1 MRRTNEGLA
10 GNVFMSTVDAVNP
23 GAVKQ
28 FLLDLQARICE
39 RLAAEE
45 DEARFVTD
53 RWDRGGGGGG
63 VSRVLS
69 EGAVFEKAGVNFSHV
84 FGDSL
89 PPSATATRPEL
100 AGRALSG
107 HGGIA
112 GDPPRNPFVPTSH
125 ANFRLFATTGDDP
138 AWWFGGGYDLTPY
151 YGFDEDCIHWHRTA
165 TGSLRAL
172 WSGVLSTLQGQLRCV
187 FPPQAPG
194 ECRGIGGL
202 FFDDFNEG
210 GFDHSFAF
218 VRSLARSYLDAYMPI
233 VERRKHL
240 PWTGEQRRF
249 QEYRRGRYVEF
260 NLVYDRARSS
270 GCSPASAESSRF

>member
-10 GNVFMSTVDAVNP
+10 GNVFMSTVDAVNT

-39 RLAAEE
+39 QLAAEE
-45 DEARFVTD
+45 DEAGFVTD

-100 AGRALSG
+100 AGRSYQAM
-107 HGGIA
+107 GISLVIH
-112 GDPPRNPFVPTSH
+112 PRNPFVPTSH

-165 TGSLRAL
+165 REACERFGPEYYPRFKDN
-172 WSGVLSTLQGQLRCV
+172 C
-187 FPPQAPG
+187 
-194 ECRGIGGL
+194 
-202 FFDDFNEG
+202 
-210 GFDHSFAF
+210 
-218 VRSLARSYLDAYMPI
+218 DAYFHLRHRG
-233 VERRKHL
+233 ERRESAACFLTISTKAVL
-240 PWTGEQRRF
+240 TTASLLSAAWPGVTSMRICPLSSAASICPGPGSSAGFRNTAGAATSNSIWFTTG
-249 QEYRRGRYVEF
+249 
-260 NLVYDRARSS
+260 ARSS